1 MTRVPGSAA
10 AMSFHATALHPARQH
25 PRGARPRPL
34 GARRHRSATH
44 RISQARVVAPA
55 GAARTADASGLAN
68 KRAQREQDRRQDLRQ
83 DRSKTESDR
92 QRQREQDRQADASAS
107 TIARRKDR
115 AQEQGREGDWREFC
129 TAPDSTRLP
138 RVDLCIHGADPAP
151 AGLDVEQPVEL
162 PSIETAMQETAS
174 LICEGDGQSG
184 YRVQVLYV
192 YPDNKTSQFDTRARH
207 EAPRSGRP
215 GGSDLS
221 ESAQETGAA
230 RNLRFVHDAGE
241 SCQPTVAEVQ
251 IPAGSITRFD
261 TMIAQLRAQGYSRTD
276 RIYLAFTDATSYCGV
291 GTLWNDDRVDSG
303 NWNYSGPSYSR
314 VDAGCW
320 TGMVAAHEVMHN
332 LGGVQLSAPNASG
345 GFHCIDEY
353 DVMCYSDAGSGLP
366 RMRFDCSESGRNTTR
381 FDCGHNDYFHTN
393 PVPGSY
399 LATHWNAAQQPLPD
413 RRHPAPPPPPATR
426 SSCHRRA
433 EEDKKDKKGKSKHG
447 KARHRKKHEAGMQRH
462 GAFVIPA
469 YASLYTESR
478 PQHE

>member
-1 MTRVPGSAA
+1 M
-10 AMSFHATALHPARQH
+10 
-25 PRGARPRPL
+25 PRRCTLLVNLLVVLGLILSGQVAVSPL
-34 GARRHRSATH
+34 PIQTSEA
-44 RISQARVVAPA
+44 QVVAPTGVA
-55 GAARTADASGLAN
+55 KTDDAPALAN
-68 KRAQREQDRRQDLRQ
+68 RRAHPQREQARRQDLRQ
-83 DRSKTESDR
+83 DRKQDREKADRKRDDNKQKDR
-92 QRQREQDRQADASAS
+92 QRQREHERKRADH
-107 TIARRKDR
+107 

-129 TAPDSTRLP
+129 IAPDSTRLP

-151 AGLDVEQPVEL
+151 VGLDVEQPVEL
-162 PSIETAMQETAS
+162 LSEETALQETAS
-174 LICEGDGQSG
+174 LTCEGDGQSG

-192 YPDNKTSQFDTRARH
+192 YPDNKSSQFT
-207 EAPRSGRP
+207 P
-215 GGSDLS
+215 GLVMKLRGLAAQADQIFQA
-221 ESAQETGAA
+221 SAEETGAA

-241 SCQPTVAEVQ
+241 SCQPIVAEVK

-291 GTLWNDDRVDSG
+291 GTLWNDDRANSA

-366 RMRFDCSESGRNTTR
+366 KMRFDCTAQALNTTR

-393 PVPGSY
+393 PAPGSY
-399 LATHWNAAQQPLPD
+399 LANYWNPTNNRFLIGAIPP
-413 RRHPAPPPPPATR
+413 PPPPPPPAPVPATTGK
-426 SSCHRRA
+426 
-433 EEDKKDKKGKSKHG
+433 DKKDKKGKKH
-447 KARHRKKHEAGMQRH
+447 KKKR
-462 GAFVIPA
+462 
-469 YASLYTESR
+469 
-478 PQHE
+478 